1 VLRELRIK
9 NFAVV
14 ENTTA
19 TFGPGLNVLTGETG
33 AGKSI
38 VVDALLLVRGA
49 RVQSDLIRTD
59 TDAATVEAVFDV
71 EPSSPVAAA
80 LEEAGIGPDDG
91 TVVIRRELARAGRHR
106 AFVND
111 AAVTVGL
118 LERLGDLLV
127 EVHGQHEHQR
137 LLQPALQLDL
147 LDRFA
152 GLEDLRRSVG
162 ESHAKHRAAA
172 AVVERE
178 RAAARERAQ
187 REDLLRF
194 QVGELQAARLRVGE
208 EDELRTER
216 VRLQHAERFRV
227 ALAEAQRLLHADPDA
242 ATGRLGRAVRL
253 LRDLGRLD
261 AAFAA
266 PADDLEAALVQ
277 VDEVLITLRGLG
289 DTIDAEPGR
298 LEAIEERLDALRR
311 LERKYGD
318 TEAAMLEYLAGAA
331 AELERLE
338 HHEEFLAGEER
349 RLGEQE
355 AELLAAAATL
365 SERRAAAA
373 QRLAAAAQREV
384 RGLGMERAR
393 FEIAM
398 ERAAPA
404 EVSARGLDRVEFLL
418 SANPGEEPRPLA
430 RIASGGELS
439 RTMLALN
446 AAVLAGGE
454 RPATMVFDEV
464 DAGIGA
470 HVAAAVGQKLAAV
483 AAGGQ
488 VLCVTH
494 LPQIAAQ
501 AQRHLG
507 VAKAVRGG
515 RTRATV
521 GGLDGE
527 ARVGEIARMLAGD
540 PPTATALSHAR
551 ELLAGAPSGGP
562 RRRRPV

>member
-1 VLRELRIK
+1 VLRELRIR

-49 RVQSDLIRTD
+49 RAQSDVIRSETES
-59 TDAATVEAVFDV
+59 ATVEAVFEV
-71 EPSSPVAAA
+71 GASGPVAAV
-80 LEEAGIGPDDG
+80 LTEAGIDVDDG
-91 TVVIRRELARAGRHR
+91 AVVIRRELARTGRHR

-111 AAVTVGL
+111 AAVSVGL

-137 LLQPALQLDL
+137 LLQPTLQLEL

-152 GLEDLRRSVG
+152 GLDDLRRRVA
-162 ESHAKHRAAA
+162 ELHAKHRSAVA
-172 AVVERE
+172 AVEGE

-187 REDLLRF
+187 REDMLRF
-194 QVGELQAARLRVGE
+194 QVGELRAARLRIGE
-208 EDELRTER
+208 EEELRAER
-216 VRLQHAERFRV
+216 IRLQHAERFRTTV
-227 ALAEAQRLLHADPDA
+227 AEVQGLLHDDRDA
-242 ATGRLGRAVRL
+242 AAGRLGRAVRL

-266 PADDLEAALVQ
+266 TAEGLEAALVQ
-277 VDEVLITLRGLG
+277 VDEAVTALRALRG
-289 DTIDAEPGR
+289 TIEAEPGR
-298 LEAIEERLDALRR
+298 LEAIDERLDALTR
-311 LERKYGD
+311 LKRKYGD
-318 TEAAMLEYLAGAA
+318 TEAAMLDFLASAA
-331 AELERLE
+331 GELERLE
-338 HHEEFLAGEER
+338 HHEELLAGEER
-349 RLGEQE
+349 RLGELGT
-355 AELLAAAATL
+355 ELLAAATTL
-365 SERRAAAA
+365 SERRAGAAR
-373 QRLAAAAQREV
+373 RLGSDAQREV
-384 RGLGMERAR
+384 RRLGMERAS
-393 FEIAM
+393 FEIVV
-398 ERAAPA
+398 ERTNPA
-404 EVSARGLDRVEFLL
+404 ELSARGLDRVEFRL

-446 AAVLAGGE
+446 AAVLAAGE

-464 DAGIGA
+464 DAGIGG
-470 HVAAAVGQKLAAV
+470 HVASVVGEKLVEV
-483 AAGGQ
+483 AARGQ

-521 GGLDGE
+521 QALEGE
-527 ARVGEIARMLAGD
+527 ARTGEIARMLAGD

-551 ELLAGAPSGGP
+551 ELLAAGSGGGP